1 MNKNVQSLDDLKGLR
16 CCLYCRCSTEEESQ
30 VNALAMQVNISREKA
45 RQLGLT
51 VTEEYVE
58 SVSGTRTENRT
69 EYTRM
74 MKDMTLNKWDVIVI
88 KCEDRLNRNEMDW
101 FIFQQK
107 LIENHKTLYM
117 WLSNTIYNTDKDR
130 FITGIKAI
138 MNREF
143 SKNLS
148 VKGHAAH
155 KFRQLNHTALN
166 FPSGIYGWTKIDK
179 VTYEIDEE
187 QAKFIRMAVQL
198 LLQGASLHRIAQELN
213 EKGAVGLNGGY
224 MYPCNWKAILRS
236 ERLYGTV
243 VSNKYQVDFDTH
255 KKVEM
260 PRDQWIVWDNA
271 LPAIIDKETWD
282 RVQEVLDMKEEKSH
296 SGWKHTGRY
305 PLSGKLHCGLCG
317 SVMHRQKY
325 YRDIQTTNT
334 SKQYTDII
342 WVCSNRQRFGVIGHE
357 NSCSMQL
364 VNEKLLYPDL
374 VETAKEYFGQ
384 LFTGKDSIIELSLE
398 IISKVFKVMGNG
410 ESPKILREKID
421 KLKRQKARLL
431 DKLLDETIS
440 DESFKQK
447 DSELDDKIASLQ
459 AHVDALEQNNSSL
472 IESEKK
478 LKEVKTLL
486 ETSDIIDFANAEVVI
501 DLIDNIHLGENS
513 MLYIEFDKTKVYNML
528 GVTMSP
534 SLINEVDRLIMEMR
548 YNGWEVQRKRV
559 DGEAMKLFGVVK
571 KYPDWSY
578 EQYAV
583 ALGWTKEK
591 VSSRFRVLRNKG
603 YCARDKRSSPWTIL
617 KND

>member
-51 VTEEYVE
+51 VVAEYVE
-58 SVSGTRTENRT
+58 SVSGTSTEHRT
-69 EYTRM
+69 EYNRM
-74 MKDMTLNKWDVIVI
+74 MQDMTSNKWDVIVI
-88 KCEDRLNRNEMDW
+88 KCEDRLNRNELDW

-107 LIENHKTLYM
+107 LIENGKTLYM
-117 WLSNTIYNTDKDR
+117 WLNNTIYNTDTDR
-130 FITGIKAI
+130 FIVGIKAI

-179 VTYEIDEE
+179 VTYEINEE

-198 LLQGASLHRIAQELN
+198 LLQGASLHRIAKELN
-213 EKGAVGLNGGY
+213 ANGAVGLNGGY
-224 MYPCNWKAILRS
+224 IYPCNWKAIMRS

-243 VSNKYQVDFDTH
+243 ISNKYQVDFDKH
-255 KKVEM
+255 KKVETTK
-260 PRDQWIVWDNA
+260 DKWIVWDNA

-282 RVQEVLDMKEEKSH
+282 RVQDILDRKEEKSH
-296 SGWKHTGRY
+296 SGWKISGKY
-305 PLSGKLHCGLCG
+305 PLSSKMYCGLCG

-334 SKQYTDII
+334 NKQYTDII
-342 WVCSNRQRFGVIGHE
+342 WVCRHRQRFGIKGHE

-364 VNEKLLYPDL
+364 VNEKLFYPSLLDN
-374 VETAKEYFGQ
+374 AKKYFGQ
-384 LFTGKDSIIELSLE
+384 LFTSKDNIIELSLE
-398 IISKVFKVMGNG
+398 IIAKVLKAMNNG
-410 ESPKILREKID
+410 ENPESIKEKIN
-421 KLKRQKARLL
+421 KQKKKRQRLL

-440 DESFKQK
+440 DADFKQK
-447 DSELDDKIASLQ
+447 DEELKEQINSLQ
-459 AHVDALEQNNSSL
+459 AQVESIESNNSGL
-472 IESEKK
+472 VENERK
-478 LKEVKTLL
+478 LKEIRSLL
-486 ETSDIIDFANAEVVI
+486 ETSELIEFANVDVVLSLVDKIVLNADSSMTVMFDKHKVFDMLGLDIIPSLSNE
-501 DLIDNIHLGENS
+501 LGELV
-513 MLYIEFDKTKVYNML
+513 M
-528 GVTMSP
+528 TMQ
-534 SLINEVDRLIMEMR
+534 
-548 YNGWEVQRKRV
+548 YNGWQVQRERV
-559 DGEAMKLFGVVK
+559 DGGALELFKIVK
-571 KYPDWSY
+571 EHPDWSY
-578 EQYAV
+578 KQYADK
-583 ALGWTKEK
+583 LGWAVEM

-603 YCARDKRSSPWTIL
+603 YCVRDKRSSPWTIL